1 MIIGTVVLY
10 IRPLHNVYDGF
21 INKQGESITCFPI
34 KYLNEIG
41 FAQKD
46 IDEVTVDWKSDSKTH
61 RDGCF
66 EYKITVNAGA
76 ITTKEH
82 KLRSNQIINE
92 IWRCRRSFLGKV
104 SKIKFVG
111 LHAHSGVGSPF
122 DGFGYPQEHME
133 YAYDNGCEALALTDH
148 GNMNGT
154 AYQVLHAK
162 KMEQQDKDFK
172 PIYGVEAYFIEDV
185 VEWRKKYEEHKADK
199 VKARRLSKKQSG
211 TTIEAEGE
219 TKSKGSELNRSRHI
233 VLLAMNQE
241 GLNNIYK
248 MVSES
253 YTDKYYYRKPR
264 IDYDLLNKYN
274 SGVICLSACL
284 GGVYAGCYWAN
295 REEGEEAVLQ
305 AMRETTRRMVDILG
319 DRWYGELQW
328 NNVPEQHELNKYVI
342 QIHKE
347 LGIKLVSTADSHYP
361 NPQAWKDRELY
372 KRLGWLGRGKPEWLD
387 MELPTSVQEIEYE
400 LYPKNGD
407 QMWESYKR
415 YSKESGVEY
424 EDQLVLESIEET
436 HRIAF
441 GRINRFY
448 PDNAVRLPDFVVPA
462 GYTAESYLERIASE
476 GLFKIMSGRGLT
488 QKSTRSRNPLSEYRD
503 RLMSELK
510 VIEDRGFSKYFLTM
524 KAIVDKTNQIQIA
537 GPGRGSAAG
546 SLVAYALGITQV
558 DPIQYGLLFSRFL
571 RADAKDYPDIDYD
584 VSNPMA
590 LKEKL
595 INDWGDNVVVPISN
609 FSTLQLKSLI
619 KDVSKFY
626 DVPFMEVN
634 GVTNKMLFEA
644 MPLAKAKHGIKA
656 GVYNPTFDEVIEFSE
671 SLQKFFQT
679 HPQIK
684 EHVLGLVGQVRQV
697 SRHAGGV
704 VIGEDLDKYM
714 PLISSKHV
722 RQTPWSEG
730 QNVRQLE
737 PMGFIKFDLL
747 GLSTLRMIE
756 DCVRSILIR
765 HEGVENPTFAD
776 IKAYYDT
783 HLHPDVINLNDQ
795 NVYENIFHKGKWIG
809 IFQFAESGAQKFA
822 QNTMPRSIIDIS
834 AITSIYRPG
843 PLSAGVDKSYVEAKE
858 DPEEIKY
865 LNDIVKSITKETHG
879 FLIFQEQIAMLA
891 HKLGKDLSLD
901 EGNLLRKLLTK
912 KGTGKGHE
920 EKEKIYA
927 KFIEGCLEREMPRE
941 AADKLWTTF
950 EYFSGYGFNKSHA
963 VSYSIISYQ
972 CAFLCNYFP
981 SEWTAAFLEREPEHR
996 KEKAINLAKQHGFS
1010 IQDINVNT
1018 SGMYWEIMDKNTLV
1032 APLTT
1037 IKGLGEKA
1045 IEQILN
1051 NRPFKDIEDFLFNEN
1066 IVYSKLNKKSLD
1078 VLCRAGALGD
1088 LIDDRFSGDKHFW
1101 SAVCV
1106 DRPKRMKNFLE
1117 NLEAYEPEGSF
1128 TEEEKIIFTT
1138 DLTGIFPV
1146 SKVITPTIQTRIDE
1160 YVLPPISDYDHDL
1173 KNCWCIPRSIT
1184 VKKTKTDKKFYVVE
1198 VIDSN
1203 SVITKVRCWGI
1214 ITEPVQK
1221 WSYERKELYV
1231 RQPDIIHLNRPYALK
1246 PNYNADWGFS
1256 TNGPVKHSWFLL
1268 G

>member
-1 MIIGTVVLY
+1 M
-10 IRPLHNVYDGF
+10 
-21 INKQGESITCFPI
+21 
-34 KYLNEIG
+34 
-41 FAQKD
+41 
-46 IDEVTVDWKSDSKTH
+46 
-61 RDGCF
+61 
-66 EYKITVNAGA
+66 
-76 ITTKEH
+76 
-82 KLRSNQIINE
+82 SN
-92 IWRCRRSFLGKV
+92 
-104 SKIKFVG
+104 IKFVG
-111 LHAHSGVGSPF
+111 LHAHCGVGSPF
-122 DGFGYPQEHME
+122 DGFGYPQDHMDF
-133 YAYDNGCEALALTDH
+133 AYENGCEALALTDH

-162 KMEQQDKDFK
+162 KMKKLGKQFK
-172 PIYGVEAYFIEDV
+172 PIFGVEAYFIEDV
-185 VEWRKKYEEHKADK
+185 DEWRKTYEEYRLDK
-199 VKARRLSKKQSG
+199 KKARSLSKEQSG

-219 TKSKGSELNRSRHI
+219 TKSKGSAINRSRHI

-241 GLNNIYK
+241 GLTNIYK

-264 IDYDLLNKYN
+264 IDYGLLNKYN

-284 GGVYAGCYWAN
+284 GGIYAGNYWSH

-305 AMRETTRRMVDILG
+305 AMRKTTRRMVQILG

-342 QIHKE
+342 QMHNE
-347 LGIKLVSTADSHYP
+347 FGIKLVSTADSHYP
-361 NPQAWKDRELY
+361 TPDAWKDRELY

-387 MELPTSVQEIEYE
+387 MNLPTSVQEIEYE

-407 QMWESYKR
+407 QMWEAYKK
-415 YSKESGVEY
+415 YSNESGVKYDDE
-424 EDQLVLESIEET
+424 LVLRSIEES
-436 HRIAF
+436 HEIAF
-441 GRINRFY
+441 GRIEGFY

-462 GYTAESYLERIASE
+462 GYTAESYLRRIASE
-476 GLFKIMSGRGLT
+476 GLFNILKGRGLT
-488 QKSTRSRNPLSEYRD
+488 GKRTKSKDDLKEYKD
-503 RLMSELK
+503 RLDHELK
-510 VIEDRGFSKYFLTM
+510 VIADRGFSKYFLTM
-524 KAIVDKTNQIQIA
+524 KAIVDKTNEIQLA

-558 DPIQYGLLFSRFL
+558 DPIKYNLLFSRFL
-571 RADAKDYPDIDYD
+571 RSDAKDYPDIDYD

-595 INDWGDNVVVPISN
+595 IGEWGNNVVVPISN

-644 MPLAKAKHGIKA
+644 MPLAKAKHGVKA
-656 GVYNPTFDEVIEFSE
+656 GVYNPTFEEVIEFSE
-671 SLQKFFQT
+671 SLQKFFQK

-684 EHVLGLVGQVRQV
+684 EHVLGLIGQVRQV

-730 QNVRQLE
+730 QNVRHLE

-756 DCVRSILIR
+756 DCIRSILIR
-765 HEGVENPTFAD
+765 HHDVEDPTFSQ
-776 IKAYYDT
+776 IKEYYDEN
-783 HLHPDVINLNDQ
+783 LHPEVIDLNDQ
-795 NVYENIFHKGKWIG
+795 NVYKNIFHKGQWVG

-822 QNTMPRSIIDIS
+822 QQAKPRSIIDIS

-843 PLSAGVDKSYVEAKE
+843 PLSAGVDKSYVEAKG
-858 DPEEIKY
+858 DPGAIKY
-865 LNDIVKSITKETHG
+865 LNKTVKSVTKETHG

-891 HKLGKDLSLD
+891 HKLGNDLTLD

-912 KGTGKGHE
+912 KGTGKGNE
-920 EKEKIYA
+920 AKEAIYS
-927 KFIEGCLEREMPRE
+927 KFIKGCTDKGISERK
-941 AADKLWTTF
+941 ANGLWTTF

-972 CAFLCNYFP
+972 CAFLCNYFKA
-981 SEWTAAFLEREPEHR
+981 EWTAAFLEREPEHR
-996 KEKAINLAKQHGFS
+996 KEKAINLAKQHGFA

-1018 SGMYWEIMDKNTLV
+1018 SGMRWEIMDKNTLV

-1045 IEQILN
+1045 IEQILA
-1051 NRPFKDIEDFLFNEN
+1051 NRPFNSVEEFLFNEN
-1066 IVYSKLNKKSLD
+1066 IVYSKLNKKALD
-1078 VLCRAGALGD
+1078 VLCRAGALKD
-1088 LIDDRFSGDKHFW
+1088 LIDDRFTGDKHFW

-1117 NLEAYEPEGSF
+1117 NIETYAPEGNF
-1128 TEEEKIIFTT
+1128 TEEEKITFTS

-1146 SKVITPTIQTRIDE
+1146 SKVVTPDVQLRIDE
-1160 YVLPPISDYDHDL
+1160 WVAPPISEYDHDL
-1173 KNCWCIPRSIT
+1173 GYCWCIPRSVT
-1184 VKKTKTDKKFYVVE
+1184 VKTSKNGRKFYVVE
-1198 VIDSN
+1198 VVDSN
-1203 SVITKVRCWGI
+1203 SVTTKIRCWSI
-1214 ITEPVQK
+1214 KPEKDEI
-1221 WSYERKELYV
+1221 Y
-1231 RQPDIIHLNRPYALK
+1231 INRPYMLK
-1246 PNYNADWGFS
+1246 PRYNGDWGFS
-1256 TNGPVKHSWFLL
+1256 TYGAVNNSWFLL